1 LTAAFAKTGFC
12 TAIRGFENGG
22 RVDGL
27 PAHIFS
33 TDAGDL
39 DLKCPTEI
47 AITDR
52 RSKELSDMGLLSL
65 DHYKGTDYSVFFG
78 GQTTQRA
85 KKYDRTQATENAQ
98 ICARLPYVM
107 ATSRFSHYLKVMARD
122 WIGSFKEGEDLGRE
136 LDRWIHNYV
145 SAVHNP
151 SEEVRAS
158 LPLREARVE
167 VKPVPGRAGAYN
179 AIVWL
184 RPWLQFEELTAS
196 MRMVASIP
204 QLRG

>member
-1 LTAAFAKTGFC
+1 
-12 TAIRGFENGG
+12 
-22 RVDGL
+22 
-27 PAHIFS
+27 
-33 TDAGDL
+33 
-39 DLKCPTEI
+39 
-47 AITDR
+47 
-52 RSKELSDMGLLSL
+52 
-65 DHYKGTDYSVFFG
+65 
-78 GQTTQRA
+78 
-85 KKYDRTQATENAQ
+85 
-98 ICARLPYVM
+98 
-107 ATSRFSHYLKVMARD
+107 
-122 WIGSFKEGEDLGRE
+122 
-136 LDRWIHNYV
+136 V
-145 SAVHNP
+145 SADQNP